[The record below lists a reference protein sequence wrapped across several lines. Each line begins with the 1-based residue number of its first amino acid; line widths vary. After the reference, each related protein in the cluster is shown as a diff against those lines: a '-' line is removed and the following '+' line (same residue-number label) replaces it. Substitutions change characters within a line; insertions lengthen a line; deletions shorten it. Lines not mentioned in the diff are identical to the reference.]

1 MSRFGKEVEI
11 HWYHKTYFKNHKSS
25 PGASVL
31 LPTRVPTWIKAGCGY
46 EEVHHIILP
55 TFVKV
60 QMFSSDHFVKK
71 KKKSQEPEWFIG
83 EFYMILRGEKLI
95 LM

>member
-1 MSRFGKEVEI
+1 
-11 HWYHKTYFKNHKSS
+11 
-25 PGASVL
+25 
-31 LPTRVPTWIKAGCGY
+31 
-46 EEVHHIILP
+46 
-55 TFVKV
+55 
-60 QMFSSDHFVKK
+60 MFSSDHFVK